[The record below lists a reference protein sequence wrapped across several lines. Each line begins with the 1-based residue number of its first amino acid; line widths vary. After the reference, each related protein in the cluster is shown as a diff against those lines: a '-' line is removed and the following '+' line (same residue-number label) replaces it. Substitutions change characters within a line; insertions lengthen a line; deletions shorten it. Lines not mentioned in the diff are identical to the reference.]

1 MTSAP
6 DAATGAPGPAAVS
19 APGSTPEISGVQRLS
34 PRVLLFWGVPWAI
47 LTLVVA
53 LLVGVVGLAADWATV
68 TTVVSV
74 LFTLG
79 VGGLA
84 AVVLPRLRYRRWSY
98 CVTDDRLELSHGVV
112 VRVESSVPHFRVQ
125 HIDVRQGPLQRL
137 AGVVDLQISTASAA
151 SDATLPGVEPERAEQ
166 IRALV
171 LARAEADDAV

>member
-1 MTSAP
+1 
-6 DAATGAPGPAAVS
+6 
-19 APGSTPEISGVQRLS
+19 
-34 PRVLLFWGVPWAI
+34 
-47 LTLVVA
+47 
-53 LLVGVVGLAADWATV
+53 
-68 TTVVSV
+68 
-74 LFTLG
+74 
-79 VGGLA
+79 
-84 AVVLPRLRYRRWSY
+84 
-98 CVTDDRLELSHGVV
+98 V